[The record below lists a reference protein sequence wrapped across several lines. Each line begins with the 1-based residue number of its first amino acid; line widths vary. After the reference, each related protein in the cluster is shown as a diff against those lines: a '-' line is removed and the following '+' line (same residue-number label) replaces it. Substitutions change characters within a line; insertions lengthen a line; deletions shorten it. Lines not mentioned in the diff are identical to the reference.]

1 MRRSEAFQVLGVAPR
16 FDLSPRDLRAAWMRR
31 AAAVHPD
38 AGSVVDGG
46 AVDGGAVD
54 QSARVNDAM
63 RILADPIGRAQAL
76 LELRGAPEVDGGAMP
91 QPFLLEMME
100 LRERADLCAGDAAA
114 TAALRDEAVSRRDE
128 AVAEIAR
135 LFAHPSAGAMDAGA
149 AREVIAQINVVR
161 AFERMME
168 QLDREQGAAPEAPA

>member
-1 MRRSEAFQVLGVAPR
+1 
-16 FDLSPRDLRAAWMRR
+16 
-31 AAAVHPD
+31 
-38 AGSVVDGG
+38 
-46 AVDGGAVD
+46 
-54 QSARVNDAM
+54 
-63 RILADPIGRAQAL
+63 
-76 LELRGAPEVDGGAMP
+76 MP